1 MEFIGIGFIL
11 LCYYWGKAELVAQR
25 TKSLLAVLAL
35 LPEEERVTRARE
47 FLEQHGK
54 K

>member
-1 MEFIGIGFIL
+1 MEYLGIGFIL
-11 LCYYWGKAELVAQR
+11 LCFFWGKAELVDQR

-35 LPEEERVTRARE
+35 LPEEERQARARE

-54 K
+54 Q